1 MMSKLLHLNTE
12 PIKVI
17 IIMARVKVDWRSSSK
32 DNYKNFCKKN
42 SLIQITFDEWRNI
55 IYSFSDAF
63 KNYILESGDKAR
75 LPYGFGE
82 FSINKK
88 KRKRYKIV
96 NGEEIIN
103 LPIDWQKSKEKG
115 KRIYN
120 FNYHTEG
127 YFFGWMWFKE
137 STKFRNVDLWYFKPS
152 RNTSRLLSH
161 YIKTDDKYQ
170 HIYNE
175 WKK

>member
-1 MMSKLLHLNTE
+1 M
-12 PIKVI
+12 P
-17 IIMARVKVDWRSSSK
+17 RVKIDWRSSSK
-32 DNYKNFCKKN
+32 DNYKGFCKKHP
-42 SLIQITFDEWRNI
+42 LVKLTFDEWRNI
-55 IYSFSDAF
+55 IYTFNEAF
-63 KNYILESGDKAR
+63 KNYILETGEKAK
-75 LPYGFGE
+75 LPFGFGE

-88 KRKRYKIV
+88 KRKKFKQV
-96 NGEEIIN
+96 DGVDVIN

-127 YFFGWMWFKE
+127 YFFGWMWFRETARLKH
-137 STKFRNVDLWYFKPS
+137 TNLWYFKPT
-152 RNTSRLLSH
+152 RTTSRLLSH

-170 HIYNE
+170 HIYRE